1 MGYSAFAVANY
12 FLDLAKKDGVE
23 ITPLKIQKLVY
34 IAHGYY
40 LAFTARDN
48 PPNGRPLV
56 NDEFAEAWQYGPV
69 FPSLYHHFKHFG
81 RDPIT
86 VFAED
91 IEFLYDDGSGK
102 LDTKVT
108 TPKID
113 QNDEFSCAL
122 LNKIWEVYGE
132 YTGLQL
138 SDITHREGTPWDK
151 TWKRREGFRNA
162 HIPNKA
168 ISEYYLNRIGGQ

>member
-12 FLDLAKKDGVE
+12 FLDLVKKDGVK

-34 IAHGYY
+34 IAHGYH

-48 PPNGRPLV
+48 PPNGSPLV
-56 NDEFAEAWQYGPV
+56 NDEFAEAWRYGPV
-69 FPSLYHHFKHFG
+69 FPSLYHHFKRFG
-81 RDPIT
+81 GDPIT
-86 VFAED
+86 EFAED
-91 IEFLYDDGSGK
+91 IEFSYDDDTGK
-102 LDTKVT
+102 LDTKSI

-113 QNDEFSCAL
+113 PNDEFPCAL

-138 SDITHREGTPWDK
+138 SDITHREGTPWEK

-162 HIPNKA
+162 HILNKD
-168 ISEYYLNRIGGQ
+168 IKEYYQNRIGGQ

>member
-23 ITPLKIQKLVY
+23 ITPLMIQKLVY

-91 IEFLYDDGSGK
+91 IEFLYDDDSGK

-113 QNDEFSCAL
+113 QNDAFSCAL

-138 SDITHREGTPWDK
+138 SAITHREGSPWDK

-168 ISEYYLNRIGGQ
+168 IREYYLNRIGGQ

>member
-12 FLDLAKKDGVE
+12 FLDLAKKDGVK

-34 IAHGYY
+34 IAHGYH

-48 PPNGRPLV
+48 PPNGSPLV
-56 NDEFAEAWQYGPV
+56 NDEFAEAWRYGPV
-69 FPSLYHHFKHFG
+69 FPSLYHHFKRFG
-81 RDPIT
+81 GDPIT
-86 VFAED
+86 EFAED
-91 IEFLYDDGSGK
+91 IEFSYDDDTGK
-102 LDTKVT
+102 LDTKSI

-113 QNDEFSCAL
+113 PNDEFPCAL

-138 SDITHREGTPWDK
+138 SDITHREGTPWEK
-151 TWKRREGFRNA
+151 TWKRRKGFRNA

-168 ISEYYLNRIGGQ
+168 IIKYYRNRIGDQ

>member
-12 FLDLAKKDGVE
+12 FLDLVKKDGVK

-34 IAHGYY
+34 IAHGYH

-48 PPNGRPLV
+48 PPNGSPLV
-56 NDEFAEAWQYGPV
+56 NDEFAEAWRYGPV
-69 FPSLYHHFKHFG
+69 FPSLYHHFKRFG
-81 RDPIT
+81 GDPIT
-86 VFAED
+86 EFAED
-91 IEFLYDDGSGK
+91 IEFSYDDDTGK
-102 LDTKVT
+102 LDTKSI

-113 QNDEFSCAL
+113 PNDEFPCAL

-138 SDITHREGTPWDK
+138 SDITHREGTPWEK

-162 HIPNKA
+162 HIPNKV
-168 ISEYYLNRIGGQ
+168 IIQYYRNRIGDQ

>member
-12 FLDLAKKDGVE
+12 FLDLVKKDGVK

-34 IAHGYY
+34 IAHGYH

-48 PPNGRPLV
+48 PPNGSPLV
-56 NDEFAEAWQYGPV
+56 NDEFAEAWRYGPV
-69 FPSLYHHFKHFG
+69 FPSLYHHFKRFG
-81 RDPIT
+81 GDPIT
-86 VFAED
+86 EFAED
-91 IEFLYDDGSGK
+91 IEFSYDDDTGK
-102 LDTKVT
+102 LDTKSI

-113 QNDEFSCAL
+113 PNDEFPCAL

-138 SDITHREGTPWDK
+138 SDITHREGTPWEK
-151 TWKRREGFRNA
+151 TWKRRKGFRNA
-162 HIPNKA
+162 HILNKD
-168 ISEYYLNRIGGQ
+168 IKEYYRNRIGDQ